1 MKTIMLYT
9 EPLIYEYV
17 IKRNNQARV
26 MRVLQTVRN
35 EAIDAC
41 IEAIKDKIEKTNPSA
56 IIWLAGLWQGIYEIE
71 DMKKEINELG
81 KR

>member
-1 MKTIMLYT
+1 MKTIEEWRKIFGM
-9 EPLIYEYV
+9 EYDDDNDG
-17 IKRNNQARV
+17 KRTLQAI
-26 MRVLQTVRN
+26 RN

-41 IEAIKDKIEKTNPSA
+41 IEAIKDKIEKTNPGA

-81 KR
+81 KY